1 MAPFSHT
8 MACAIFV
15 SDQGSNPYPL
25 HWKYKVLTTG
35 LPGKFPQSLFWH
47 IFLNGSTQSLLCITT
62 ESTPTLLTTT
72 TLQVMSYDFPL
83 LSLGSE
89 DVGYQHWLLNQVWIQ
104 NQCLLL
110 ANHLPWAKKQ
120 IMMNIMM
127 ILIMMC
133 RS

>member
-15 SDQGSNPYPL
+15 SDHGSNPYPL
-25 HWKYKVLTTG
+25 HWKYEVLTTG

-62 ESTPTLLTTT
+62 ESSPTLLKTTT
-72 TLQVMSYDFPL
+72 RLQVMSYDFSL

-89 DVGYQHWLLNQVWIQ
+89 DVALYRLSA
-104 NQCLLL
+104 L
-110 ANHLPWAKKQ
+110 AFESGLDSKPMSAS
-120 IMMNIMM
+120 
-127 ILIMMC
+127 C
-133 RS
+133 